1 MIKNRSKEV
10 IEGISVPKS
19 SQSAPRTECFLRSAS
34 FSSKKAQAMAYR
46 IKLKRFI
53 RSNKLFYKK
62 GKSFLKHSL

>member
-46 IKLKRFI
+46 IKLKRKDLSEAINYFI
-53 RSNKLFYKK
+53 KRERAF
-62 GKSFLKHSL
+62 

>member
-46 IKLKRFI
+46 IKLKRKDLSEAINYFTK
-53 RSNKLFYKK
+53 RERAF
-62 GKSFLKHSL
+62 

>member
-34 FSSKKAQAMAYR
+34 FSGKKAQAMAYR
-46 IKLKRFI
+46 IKLKRKDLSEAINYFTK
-53 RSNKLFYKK
+53 RERAF
-62 GKSFLKHSL
+62 

>member
-34 FSSKKAQAMAYR
+34 FSSKKAQAMVYR
-46 IKLKRFI
+46 KKLKRKDLSEAINYFTK
-53 RSNKLFYKK
+53 RERAF
-62 GKSFLKHSL
+62 